1 MAFIDKNNLAAAVF
15 YYTYHSHLVCCA
27 FCVAQVGLWQEGVMH
42 LKNTNVT
49 ARLVGSLKVYLS
61 GKSLLV
67 LSTSLPHRLSS
78 PHVATTCVG
87 LVSGLDTI
95 HIQKVVTILVC
106 NSSFVNCTD
115 FIAHH

>member
-1 MAFIDKNNLAAAVF
+1 
-15 YYTYHSHLVCCA
+15 
-27 FCVAQVGLWQEGVMH
+27 
-42 LKNTNVT
+42 
-49 ARLVGSLKVYLS
+49 
-61 GKSLLV
+61 
-67 LSTSLPHRLSS
+67 
-78 PHVATTCVG
+78 VG